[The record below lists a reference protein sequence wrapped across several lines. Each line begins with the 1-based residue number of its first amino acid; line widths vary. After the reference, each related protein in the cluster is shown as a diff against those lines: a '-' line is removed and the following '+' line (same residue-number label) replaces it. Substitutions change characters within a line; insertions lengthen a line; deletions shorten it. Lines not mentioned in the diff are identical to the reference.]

1 MTRTTARLTGLAGAL
16 VAGTLLLAG
25 CADDSSNA
33 AGHGSM
39 MSDGSSSASS
49 STSAEADHNDADV
62 AFASGM
68 IPHHE
73 SAITMA
79 QMAQAQAADPRVKDL
94 AARIEA
100 AQAPEIETMSGW
112 LADWGA
118 AASGSATDDG
128 MGGMDHGGMS
138 GMGKEGE
145 MSSGASSQMAM
156 PGMMSDTQMQQLTD
170 ATGADFDRLFL
181 QLMIMHHQ
189 GAINMADTE
198 IAQGSN
204 PAALALAESIKTSQ
218 TAEITEMQ
226 QLLTTL

>member
-25 CADDSSNA
+25 CADDSSDA

-39 MSDGSSSASS
+39 MSDGSSSAGS

-100 AQAPEIETMSGW
+100 AQTPEIETMSGW

-118 AASGSATDDG
+118 AASSSATDDS
-128 MGGMDHGGMS
+128 MGGMDHGGMDDGS
-138 GMGKEGE
+138 MGE
-145 MSSGASSQMAM
+145 MDTGALAAMSGAEFDRMFLTMMIEHHRSAVQMAETEAAD
-156 PGMMSDTQMQQLTD
+156 GQNTD
-170 ATGADFDRLFL
+170 A
-181 QLMIMHHQ
+181 I
-189 GAINMADTE
+189 
-198 IAQGSN
+198 
-204 PAALALAESIKTSQ
+204 ALAESIRDSQ
-218 TAEITEMQ
+218 TAEIAEMQ
-226 QLLTTL
+226 QLLTELGG

>member
-25 CADDSSNA
+25 CADDSSDA

-62 AFASGM
+62 SFASGM

-100 AQAPEIETMSGW
+100 AQTPEIETMSGW

-118 AASGSATDDG
+118 AASSSATDDG
-128 MGGMDHGGMS
+128 MGGMDHGGMDDGS
-138 GMGKEGE
+138 MGE
-145 MSSGASSQMAM
+145 MDTGALAAMSGAEFDRMFLTMMVEHHRSAVQMAETEAAD
-156 PGMMSDTQMQQLTD
+156 GQNTD
-170 ATGADFDRLFL
+170 AIG
-181 QLMIMHHQ
+181 
-189 GAINMADTE
+189 
-198 IAQGSN
+198 
-204 PAALALAESIKTSQ
+204 LAESIRDSQ
-218 TAEITEMQ
+218 TAEIAEMQ
-226 QLLTTL
+226 QLLAELGG

>member
-25 CADDSSNA
+25 CADDSSDA

-49 STSAEADHNDADV
+49 PASAEAGHNDADV
-62 AFASGM
+62 TFASGM

-79 QMAQAQAADPRVKDL
+79 QMAQDQAADQRVKDL

-100 AQAPEIETMSGW
+100 AQGPEIETMSGW

-118 AASGSATDDG
+118 AASSSATDDG
-128 MGGMDHGGMS
+128 MGGMDHGDMGGMDTGALAGMS
-138 GMGKEGE
+138 GAEFDRMFLTMMVEHHR
-145 MSSGASSQMAM
+145 SAVQMAETEAAD
-156 PGMMSDTQMQQLTD
+156 GQNTD
-170 ATGADFDRLFL
+170 A
-181 QLMIMHHQ
+181 I
-189 GAINMADTE
+189 
-198 IAQGSN
+198 
-204 PAALALAESIKTSQ
+204 ALAESIRDSQ
-218 TAEITEMQ
+218 IAEIAEMQ
-226 QLLTTL
+226 QLLTELGG

>member
-100 AQAPEIETMSGW
+100 AQTPEIETMSGW

-118 AASGSATDDG
+118 AASSSATDDS
-128 MGGMDHGGMS
+128 MGGMDHGGMDDGS
-138 GMGKEGE
+138 MGE
-145 MSSGASSQMAM
+145 MDTGALAAMSGAEFDRMFLTMMIEHHRSAVQMAETEAAD
-156 PGMMSDTQMQQLTD
+156 GQNTD
-170 ATGADFDRLFL
+170 A
-181 QLMIMHHQ
+181 I
-189 GAINMADTE
+189 
-198 IAQGSN
+198 
-204 PAALALAESIKTSQ
+204 ALAESIRDSQ
-218 TAEITEMQ
+218 TAEIAEMQ
-226 QLLTTL
+226 QLLTELGG